1 MPGPKSSTD
10 KKDKKAPQSKQ
21 EKNAG
26 KSATQKK
33 EEQKAHKAAKEE
45 KKKARQK
52 FLKKPVISS
61 KHGEKSFSIST
72 CKILNKLFQIM

>member
-1 MPGPKSSTD
+1 MFSNFKLIVISLLFRPLRRETPLKKMPGPKSSTD

-45 KKKARQK
+45 KKKAR
-52 FLKKPVISS
+52 
-61 KHGEKSFSIST
+61 
-72 CKILNKLFQIM
+72 